1 MNECIQ
7 KGYLIILINTY
18 HRSPLIRQ
26 TKRISFGMSVIL
38 FAWSAAK
45 FQSSNVPERIIQ
57 YNININLQLIR
68 NDDVCNKLI
77 FQKITYSINE
87 LQQLHAKPLLLQLA
101 SCGYSYLPILGH
113 SVIGLPAKWNFHGSS
128 SPIRLQPY

>member
-1 MNECIQ
+1 
-7 KGYLIILINTY
+7 
-18 HRSPLIRQ
+18 
-26 TKRISFGMSVIL
+26 MSVIL

-45 FQSSNVPERIIQ
+45 FPSLNVPERIIQ
-57 YNININLQLIR
+57 ANINITFELIR
-68 NDDVCNKLI
+68 HDTCNKLI
-77 FQKITYSINE
+77 NFRKISYSIYE

-113 SVIGLPAKWNFHGSS
+113 PVIGVWAKWNSHGSS

>member
-1 MNECIQ
+1 MYPKRLFN
-7 KGYLIILINTY
+7 YLTKIILINTY
-18 HRSPLIRQ
+18 HRSPLIRR

-45 FQSSNVPERIIQ
+45 FPSSNVPERITQ
-57 YNININLQLIR
+57 YHININLQLIR

-87 LQQLHAKPLLLQLA
+87 L
-101 SCGYSYLPILGH
+101 
-113 SVIGLPAKWNFHGSS
+113 
-128 SPIRLQPY
+128 